1 MTDSNLLR
9 KIQNF
14 GALNTEIDS
23 IPLLLNLDN
32 VQTNSLIIAFQ
43 DEHSEISRAYKT
55 GQAMSDY
62 NREAAIEKQAETGD
76 SFALQSQYHYRKQ
89 KQVNQLKKKY
99 FNINCT

>member
-1 MTDSNLLR
+1 MNSNLLK

-14 GALNTEIDS
+14 GALNTEIEN
-23 IPLLLNLDN
+23 IPLLLNLN
-32 VQTNSLIIAFQ
+32 QEQTSKLLMELNNPM
-43 DEHSEISRAYKT
+43 SEVAKAYKT

-89 KQVNQLKKKY
+89 KQVSRLKRKF
-99 FNINCT
+99 FNIY